1 MKQFLAFH
9 RHNIMVPYPVFGDE
23 RTLLSGT
30 ADIVATCIYFTHH
43 TIIGEAVGSAA
54 CVRLADLGCFA
65 AAHTG
70 TPSHPNVIGPSRPVN
85 WDSELP
91 PPPPPPDGIGRS
103 GTRSPRPRDCCYD
116 FILRS
121 LSFVPIFI
129 YTARTHHRP
138 RSR

>member
-9 RHNIMVPYPVFGDE
+9 RHNIMVPYPVFGDD

-30 ADIVATCIYFTHH
+30 ADIVATCIYFTQH

-54 CVRLADLGCFA
+54 CVRLADLGRFA

-70 TPSHPNVIGPSRPVN
+70 TPSHPNIIGPSRPVN

-91 PPPPPPDGIGRS
+91 PPPPPRTESVGPARGL
-103 GTRSPRPRDCCYD
+103 RDRETVVT
-116 FILRS
+116 I
-121 LSFVPIFI
+121 SFCAV
-129 YTARTHHRP
+129 
-138 RSR
+138 